1 MIEIQNISK
10 TFYHAGGRQ
19 VDAVRDVSFTMDS
32 GEIFG
37 LLGPN
42 GAGKTTLLRMLAGII
57 APDNG
62 KCIID
67 GVDSRQEPE
76 AIRAK
81 IGFLSGNTR
90 LYNRLTA
97 REVLRYFGRLNN
109 MPDSEISKRIDE
121 VVEMLDMGEFIDR
134 RCETFS
140 TGQMQR
146 TSIARVIIHS
156 PQILILDEPT
166 LGLDIMSSQSILDFI
181 RNARSQGRAVI
192 FSTHYMTEAE
202 TLCDRIGLIYDGRL
216 LTIGTRQELY
226 EKTATDNLQQ
236 AFLEMIRIEGERSQI
251 RE

>member
-10 TFYHAGGRQ
+10 TFHHAGGRE
-19 VDAVRDVSFTMDS
+19 VRAVQDVSFGIEP

-57 APDNG
+57 APDSG
-62 KCIID
+62 SCIVD
-67 GVDSRQEPE
+67 GVDSRDEPE

-90 LYNRLTA
+90 LYKRMSA
-97 REVLRYFGRLNN
+97 REVLIFFGRLNN
-109 MPDSEISKRIDE
+109 MPEQLIKERIDE
-121 VVEMLDMGEFIDR
+121 VVEMLDMSEFIDR
-134 RCETFS
+134 RCESFS

-146 TSIARVIIHS
+146 TSIARVIIHD

-166 LGLDIMSSQSILDFI
+166 LGLDIMSSQAILDFI
-181 RNARSQGRAVI
+181 RNTRSQGRAVI

-202 TLCDRIGLIYDGRL
+202 SLCDRIGLIYNGSL
-216 LTIGTRQELY
+216 MTIGTRPELY
-226 EKTATDNLQQ
+226 EKTGTDNLQQ
-236 AFLEMIRIEGERSQI
+236 AFLAMIGNG
-251 RE
+251 